1 MKKIKIALLSL
12 VLFAGTSLFLS
23 VASATTDS
31 NGLVIPGAGGAQR
44 VINQVPQ
51 MADRYVESAFNDW
64 IYKLTGQ
71 KATPDGSLSL
81 PAASEFGA
89 IGENTSFRL
98 YLQKV
103 VNFVLSFLGL
113 IAVIFLIYAGY
124 LYVVDGGGDG
134 LKDKAKKIIIY
145 VSIGILVILASYA
158 LVNTLIQEAPG
169 GGSDRG
175 GSNPN
180 NPGAPGQIDFSFETQ
195 DSDSLFF

>member
-1 MKKIKIALLSL
+1 MKKIKI
-12 VLFAGTSLFLS
+12 VLASLFVFLGIS
-23 VASATTDS
+23 FSEVQALGTTTDGVLG
-31 NGLVIPGAGGAQR
+31 NFDYVGETVGGAVNNRLRQEL
-44 VINQVPQ
+44 N
-51 MADRYVESAFNDW
+51 SFLND
-64 IYKLTGQ
+64 KLGLKT
-71 KATPDGSLSL
+71 TPDGELSL
-81 PAASEFGA
+81 PDAKQFGA
-89 IGENTSFRL
+89 IGENTSIRL

-158 LVNTLIQEAPG
+158 LVNTLIQEAP
-169 GGSDRG
+169 RG
-175 GSNPN
+175 GDDRRGADPT
-180 NPGAPGQIDFSFETQ
+180 NPGASGQIDFSFETQ